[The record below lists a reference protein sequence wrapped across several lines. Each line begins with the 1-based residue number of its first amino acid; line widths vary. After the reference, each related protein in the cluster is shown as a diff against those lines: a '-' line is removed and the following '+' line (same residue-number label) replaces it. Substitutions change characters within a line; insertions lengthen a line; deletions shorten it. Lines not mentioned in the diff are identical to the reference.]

1 MKRVLITGGAGF
13 QGSHLTE
20 VLLKKGYQVTILNTF
35 SPRSEKNLGKIL
47 NKINLVW
54 GSVTDKEIVNKT
66 VRDQDVVFHMA
77 SHINVDD
84 SIADPTTTI
93 QVNILGTL
101 NVLEAVRRYNNHL
114 IFVSTCEVYGET
126 MVDKAIKETK
136 ELKPQS
142 PYAASKAAADRLCY
156 GYART
161 YKTKVNIIR
170 PFNVFGPRQ
179 KDQKGGALI
188 PKLIHQALEKKPLT
202 IFGSGKQT
210 RDYIY
215 IDDLIKAYL
224 LILNNE
230 LKPGEV
236 INFGTGKE
244 TSILEIAE
252 YIGKKLKIK
261 IKYTKGRPGEV
272 KKFIADIDKAKR
284 LGFKPKIDIWTGIDK
299 CIAWQNAN
307 LKSYEKS

>member
-1 MKRVLITGGAGF
+1 MKRILITGGAGF

-20 VLLKKGYQVTILNTF
+20 ALLKKGYKVTILNTF
-35 SPRSEKNLGKIL
+35 SPRSEKNLKKTKG
-47 NKINLVW
+47 KINLVW
-54 GSVTDKEIVNKT
+54 GSVTDKEIINKT
-66 VRDQDVVFHMA
+66 VRSQDVVIHMA
-77 SHINVDD
+77 SHINVDE
-84 SIADPTTTI
+84 SIKDPVTTI
-93 QVNILGTL
+93 KVNVLGTL
-101 NVLEAVRRYNNHL
+101 NVLEAVRKQKNRL
-114 IFVSTCEVYGET
+114 IHISTCEVYGET
-126 MVDKAIKETK
+126 FAEPIKETR

-156 GYART
+156 AYART

-188 PKLIHQALEKKPLT
+188 SKLIHQALEKKPLT

-215 IDDLIKAYL
+215 IDDLIRAYL
-224 LILNNE
+224 LILDKE
-230 LKPGEV
+230 LKSGEV
-236 INFGTGKE
+236 INFGTGEE

-252 YIGKKLKIK
+252 YIGKKLKTK
-261 IKYTKGRPGEV
+261 IKYIKSRPGEV
-272 KKFIADIDKAKR
+272 KKFIADISKAKR

-299 CIAWQNAN
+299 CIAWQKKN
-307 LKSYEKS
+307 LDYEEE